1 MNQSRASPE
10 RLANWER
17 SVGCAPGRRR
27 TSWYSFMKSTTE
39 YSGMPTRS
47 SCQEEFRWPMSL
59 PSALK
64 VSSGCIST
72 TMTFAPS
79 SAARRAVAVPAWPA
93 PHTMMF
99 GFLEDRGRSR
109 LRRSRVPSPEPA
121 GTEHLAHSLALVAR
135 GGSGASRGGH
145 GLAGPRGSEAFEE
158 PSVCGLHPAIMPA
171 AAAPAA
177 ITPAP
182 CRKPRRL
189 SAMRPRLSARASR
202 SSSML

>member
-10 RLANWER
+10 RLANWES
-17 SVGCAPGRRR
+17 SVGCTRPAPYI
-27 TSWYSFMKSTTE
+27 WYSFMKSTTE

-93 PHTMMF
+93 PHTIMSASWTEAISSSAIS
-99 GFLEDRGRSR
+99 GS
-109 LRRSRVPSPEPA
+109 SPSQPA
-121 GTEHLAHSLALVAR
+121 PGTSPIVLPSLPVAAAVLPVVAM
-135 GGSGASRGGH
+135 ASP
-145 GLAGPRGSEAFEE
+145 PRGSEAFEE
-158 PSVCGLHPAIMPA
+158 HSVCGLHPAIMPA